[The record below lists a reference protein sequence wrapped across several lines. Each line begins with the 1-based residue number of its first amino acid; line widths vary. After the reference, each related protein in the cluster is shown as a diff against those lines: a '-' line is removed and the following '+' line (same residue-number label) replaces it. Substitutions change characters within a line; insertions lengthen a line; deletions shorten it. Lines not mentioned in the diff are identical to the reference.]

1 MGIDSQSNQPMYRQ
15 AADLIRARITAGEFG
30 PGALLPSEA
39 ALGDRYGISRN
50 AVRQALALLRSEGLI
65 TSEQGRGWMVREHR
79 VVRRMASSRY
89 QAELDQTARPPK
101 DRDEVP
107 FTYDHHDF
115 QHFELGRWFTEVPAD
130 EELAVVFGVEPGTLL
145 LRRTFTFYFDSEPH
159 RRSYS
164 YLLADM
170 VRGTPIEDPRSEP
183 WPGGTMAQLDSV
195 GVRVDRVDET
205 VTARMPALDEVDELR
220 IDEGVPVLAVRR
232 VMFAGDR
239 VVEACVDI
247 VIPAD
252 RVELH
257 YRMDLRDPS

>member
-1 MGIDSQSNQPMYRQ
+1 MTIDPRSDRPLYKQ
-15 AADLIRARITAGEFG
+15 AADLIRDRITSGEFP
-30 PGALLPSEA
+30 PGALLPSEPELVA
-39 ALGDRYGISRN
+39 AYGISRTSI
-50 AVRQALALLRSEGLI
+50 RQGLTVLRSEGLVL
-65 TSEQGRGWMVREHR
+65 SEQGRGWKVREHR

-89 QAELDQTARPPK
+89 QAELDQVARAPK
-101 DRDEVP
+101 DRDETP
-107 FTYDHHDF
+107 FTYDHRGF
-115 QHFELGRWFTEVPAD
+115 RYFELGRWFTELPAD
-130 EELAVVFGVEPGTLL
+130 EELAEVFGVPLYTPL
-145 LRRTFTFYFDSEPH
+145 LRRTFLFVFDSEPH

-195 GVRVDRVDET
+195 GVRVTAVEET
-205 VTARMPALDEVDELR
+205 VSARMPTLDEVEELD
-220 IDEGVPVLAVRR
+220 IDEGVPVLSVLRR
-232 VMFAGDR
+232 MFAGER

-257 YRMDLRDPS
+257 YRMDLR